1 MAKRKTVTITID
13 SDLWELAS
21 ILLPCSRS
29 AFIERML
36 RQYINSVNEIE
47 QLELEIKQEEEATQ
61 VKREK
66 LKELKR
72 VRELNNKNE
81 ELISN
86 AMRTVFNI
94 VVKHGSISKKQI
106 IDIANINLI
115 ETEVLEER
123 IKKENIKISSYTSDF
138 KEETI
143 KGFANL

>member
-1 MAKRKTVTITID
+1 MAKRKTVAITID

-29 AFIERML
+29 SFIERML

-61 VKREK
+61 IKKEK

-81 ELISN
+81 ELITK
-86 AMRTVFNI
+86 AMGTVFNI

-106 IDIANINLI
+106 IDISNINLI
-115 ETEVLEER
+115 EPEVLEAR
-123 IKKENIKISSYTSDF
+123 IKKEGIKISSYTGDF
-138 KEETI
+138 KEEAI

>member
-1 MAKRKTVTITID
+1 MAKRKTVAITID

-29 AFIERML
+29 SFIERML

-61 VKREK
+61 IKKEK

-81 ELISN
+81 ELITK
-86 AMRTVFNI
+86 AMGTVFNI

-106 IDIANINLI
+106 IDISNINLI
-115 ETEVLEER
+115 EPEVLEDR
-123 IKKENIKISSYTSDF
+123 IKKEGIKISSYTGDF
-138 KEETI
+138 KEEAI